1 MESVGKI
8 LLLTAAVLATV
19 GGALLL
25 AGKLGLDRLPGD
37 VVIRRGALTI
47 YIPLGLMVLLSVLG
61 SLVLHLVR
69 RL

>member
-8 LLLTAAVLATV
+8 VLLAAAALAV
-19 GGALLL
+19 IGGILLV

-37 VVIRRGALTI
+37 VLIRRDGLTI
-47 YIPLGLMVLLSVLG
+47 YIPIGLMVLLSVRG
-61 SLVLHLVR
+61 SLVLYLLR